1 MDNKIEILNNTLL
14 KLLVRRG
21 SNSDRQNIVLSQGEI
36 GYTTDTKRLFVGDGQ
51 THGGIIIGN
60 KYAGNTTD
68 PTTLTA
74 PLTGDIAFNSNNKR
88 LIVFKGGNNELA
100 NWEQIGGVYSSHNNT
115 ITVSTTNGFAVGT
128 LSAGNFSADALG
140 SSMQLDAGNR
150 VDINATS
157 ISTNSITPKTSPYL
171 GLPGNVSFNDVNY
184 NWPTGGVGADKYLST
199 DISGNL
205 TWANTIAP
213 TNIFVASSAGQLPV
227 GSIMPFVSSA
237 NAPSGWLLCNGQSV
251 TTAAYPALS
260 AVIGYNY
267 GGSGANFNVPNL
279 IGKTLYGVDSSPASS
294 TTYSVASGTNSTL
307 SAAGA
312 LYIIKAIP
320 DIIVNSVLT
329 VSEGLTAQVNGVNVT
344 GTNVNPLTGN
354 ISFGLPAV
362 TTAQDIKGGTSL
374 NVDKYGRVTG
384 KSTHP
389 AGEVIS
395 VVEGGSTTS
404 IINSFSPIGF
414 LSTPITIVD
423 IVPGA
428 SYPDS
433 NFRGTLS
440 AYPGISRAVDGVV
453 LPFSVPSNAKNLIVD
468 CSIFKYGPT
477 LQYESVEA
485 NRFVVAAPNVG
496 LLENL
501 SFNGVGSNEYLI
513 GSCRAS
519 GNGDSI
525 RTGSQAIIPLSANS
539 SGHLIFGLRVP
550 PSFDDAVKVRIVG
563 YTL

>member
-1 MDNKIEILNNTLL
+1 MENKIEILNNTLL

-21 SNSDRQNIVLSQGEI
+21 SNADRQNIVLSQGEI

-51 THGGIIIGN
+51 TQGGIIIGN
-60 KYAGNTTD
+60 KYIGANAD
-68 PTTLTA
+68 VTTLA
-74 PLTGDIAFNSNNKR
+74 NPLTGDFAFDSDNNK
-88 LIVFKGGNNELA
+88 LVVFEGGS
-100 NWEQIGGVYSSHNNT
+100 NWKNVGGVYTNSNNT
-115 ITVSTTNGFAVGT
+115 ITVSDTNGITVGT

-157 ISTNSITPKTSPYL
+157 ISTNSIIPKTSPYL

-184 NWPTGGVGADKYLST
+184 NWPTGGVGAGKYLST
-199 DISGNL
+199 DITGNL
-205 TWANTIAP
+205 TWADTIAP

-251 TTAAYPALS
+251 TTADYPALS
-260 AVIGYNY
+260 AVIGYSY

-279 IGKTLYGVDSSPASS
+279 VSKTLYGVGSSPASS

-312 LYIIKAIP
+312 LYIIKAMP

-374 NVDKYGRVTG
+374 NVDKYGRITG
-384 KSTHP
+384 SSTHP
-389 AGEVIS
+389 AGEVINVADAS
-395 VVEGGSTTS
+395 STS
-404 IINSFSPIGF
+404 ILNSFSPIGF
-414 LSTPITIVD
+414 LKTPILIAAESTPYS
-423 IVPGA
+423 P
-428 SYPDS
+428 S
-433 NFRGTLS
+433 FRGTLS
-440 AYPGISRAVDGVV
+440 AWPRITQADNTITASA
-453 LPFSVPSNAKNLIVD
+453 VPSNAKNLIVD
-468 CSIFKYGPT
+468 CSFFKVGPNT
-477 LQYESVEA
+477 GNE
-485 NRFVVAAPNVG
+485 NRFIVSAPNVG
-496 LLENL
+496 LLAAID
-501 SFNGVGSNEYLI
+501 FNGYGSNEFLI
-513 GSCRAS
+513 GSCRAA
-519 GNGDSI
+519 GKGDSI

-539 SGHLIFGLRVP
+539 DGHLTFGLRYNT
-550 PSFDDAVKVRIVG
+550 SSDDAFQVRVVG

>member
-1 MDNKIEILNNTLL
+1 MENKIEILNNTLL

-21 SNSDRQNIVLSQGEI
+21 SNSDRQNIVLSQGEL

-51 THGGIIIGN
+51 TQGGIIIGN
-60 KYAGNTTD
+60 KYVGANTDVTSI
-68 PTTLTA
+68 A
-74 PLTGDIAFNSNNKR
+74 NPLSGDFAFDSDNNK
-88 LIVFKGGNNELA
+88 LVVFEGGSNITA
-100 NWEQIGGVYSSHNNT
+100 NWKNVGGVYNNGNNT
-115 ITVSTTNGFAVGT
+115 ITISNTNGIAVGT
-128 LSAGNFSADALG
+128 LSANNFSADALG
-140 SSMQLDAGNR
+140 SSMQLDANNR

-157 ISTNSITPKTSPYL
+157 ISTNSITPKSSPYL
-171 GLPGNVSFNDVNY
+171 GLPGNVSFNSVNY
-184 NWPTGGVGADKYLST
+184 NWPAGGVGTNKFLST
-199 DISGNL
+199 DITGNL

-260 AVIGYNY
+260 AVIGYSY

-279 IGKTLYGVDSSPASS
+279 IRKTLYGVGTSPSTS

-354 ISFGLPAV
+354 ISFGLPAF
-362 TTAQDIKGGTSL
+362 TTASQDIKGGTSL
-374 NVDKYGRVTG
+374 NVDKYGRITG
-384 KSTHP
+384 SSTHP
-389 AGEVIS
+389 AGEVEAIAD
-395 VVEGGSTTS
+395 TNNTS
-404 IINSFSPIGF
+404 IVNAFSPIGF
-414 LSTPITIVD
+414 LRTPILI
-423 IVPGA
+423 A
-428 SYPDS
+428 SEATT

-440 AYPGISRAVDGVV
+440 AWPRITDVSSGVTSS
-453 LPFSVPSNAKNLIVD
+453 SVPSNAKNLIVD
-468 CSIFKYGPT
+468 CSFYKTGPN
-477 LQYESVEA
+477 LGDS
-485 NRFVVAAPNVG
+485 NRFIVSAPNES
-496 LLENL
+496 LLGAIDFDNYISTE
-501 SFNGVGSNEYLI
+501 FLI

-519 GNGDSI
+519 GKSDAI

-539 SGHLIFGLRVP
+539 VGHLTFGFRYNTSTEDIF
-550 PSFDDAVKVRIVG
+550 KVRIVG